1 MKKIVYSLMCAAM
14 AFAAASCSDNDLPP
28 TGPVGGGPSV
38 SDPKIA
44 GLYILNSGKEGSNNS
59 SLSYLDASNRV
70 VSTDVFR
77 NANGKRLG
85 DTGNSM
91 VIYGNK
97 MYIAV
102 TGSSILFVTDLKGN
116 IVKEIT
122 VEGESANL
130 SPRHLFP
137 ADGKVYVSFMEGFAG
152 EIDTANFNIKKVKVG
167 PMPEG
172 IAYANKK
179 VYVANSDGYNLA
191 DGYGKTV
198 SVIDAS
204 TFTVIKNLDV
214 AMNPQTLHVAS
225 NNKIYLIALGNYA
238 DVPAKL
244 QKINTSTDT
253 VSDVP
258 DIEPTNMAIGK
269 DGVAYIQV
277 TEYDQNWKASSSY
290 YSFDVS
296 KDKVVGEFASPADI
310 PDGYSIFADKV
321 TGDVYIGTS
330 DYISNGDVY
339 LLSADGEILMK
350 FDTGGLNP
358 IAICTV
364 EK

>member
-1 MKKIVYSLMCAAM
+1 MKKIVFSLLCAAM
-14 AFAAASCSDNDLPP
+14 ALAAVSCSNNDLPP
-28 TGPVGGGPSV
+28 TGPVAGEPSA
-38 SDPKIA
+38 SDPAIA
-44 GLYILNSGKEGSNNS
+44 GLFILNSGKMGMN
-59 SLSYLDASNRV
+59 DASLAYFDASSRV
-70 VSTDVFR
+70 VSTNVFKD
-77 NANGKRLG
+77 ANGKKLG
-85 DTGNSM
+85 DTGNSLL
-91 VIYGNK
+91 IYGKK
-97 MYIAV
+97 MYIAL
-102 TGSSILFVTDLKGN
+102 TGSSIVFVTDMRGN
-116 IVKEIT
+116 LIKEIT
-122 VEGESANL
+122 VGGDNANL
-130 SPRHLFP
+130 SPRCLVSG
-137 ADGKVYVSFMEGFAG
+137 DGKVYVSYMEGYVGAV
-152 EIDTANFNIKKVKVG
+152 DTTNFSVKKVKVG

-179 VYVANSDGYNLA
+179 VYVANSDGYNYEG
-191 DGYGKTV
+191 GYGKTV

-204 TFTVIKNLDV
+204 TFTVTKTLDV
-214 AMNPQTLHVAS
+214 ASNPQTLHVAS
-225 NNKIYLIALGNYA
+225 NNKVYLVSLGDYA

-253 VSDVP
+253 VTEIP

-277 TEYDQNWKASSSY
+277 TEYDENWNAISSY
-290 YSFDVS
+290 YTFDTT
-296 KDKVVGEFASPADI
+296 KDKLVGELVSPADI
-310 PDGYSIFADKV
+310 PNGYSIFADKV

-339 LLSADGEILMK
+339 LLSAEGEILLK

>member
-1 MKKIVYSLMCAAM
+1 MNTKITAKQFISTCVLFMISSIQVINIYPNKKINIWFAAIIG
-14 AFAAASCSDNDLPP
+14 AAASLPILFMFARL
-28 TGPVGGGPSV
+28 S
-38 SDPKIA
+38 
-44 GLYILNSGKEGSNNS
+44 GLYPEKDIW
-59 SLSYLDASNRV
+59 
-70 VSTDVFR
+70 
-77 NANGKRLG
+77 
-85 DTGNSM
+85 
-91 VIYGNK
+91 
-97 MYIAV
+97 
-102 TGSSILFVTDLKGN
+102 
-116 IVKEIT
+116 EIT
-122 VEGESANL
+122 ETVL
-130 SPRHLFP
+130 
-137 ADGKVYVSFMEGFAG
+137 GKFF
-152 EIDTANFNIKKVKVG
+152 
-167 PMPEG
+167 
-172 IAYANKK
+172 
-179 VYVANSDGYNLA
+179 
-191 DGYGKTV
+191 GKTV

-204 TFTVIKNLDV
+204 TFTVINNLDV

-269 DGVAYIQV
+269 NGVAYILSTV
-277 TEYDQNWKASSSY
+277 YDENWNAISSY
-290 YSFDVS
+290 YTFDTA
-296 KDKVVGEFASPADI
+296 KDKLVGELASPADI
-310 PDGYSIFADKV
+310 PNGYSIFADKI